1 MSNYFEQYEKWLTYD
16 KMTEK
21 ELLQINDENEIED
34 RFYTDLAFGTGGLR
48 GVMGAGTNRLNQYT
62 IKKASYGLGNYL
74 MAKVVENPKIAIA
87 YDTRNRSREF
97 AEHAADVF
105 TALGIKTVLF
115 DECMPTPVLSF
126 AVRFLGC
133 DAGVVITASH
143 NPKEYNGYKV
153 YNEQG
158 GQMTPPEAKE
168 VMKHIDSLSGFDVI
182 KDMQGNE
189 DYLEQMGNQLLDSF
203 IDQFPKTQKLGNNLK
218 IVYSPLHGAGNKPIQ
233 KILEPFNVS
242 VVKEQEL
249 PDGDF
254 TTVSSPNPENR
265 EVLQMAISQAKNEKA
280 HLVLATDP
288 DCDRLGVAVR
298 QQDEYITLTG
308 NQIGALMVDYLTT
321 KSSPEKRNV
330 IIKTIVTNEMGANIA
345 KERGFKVMET
355 LTGFKY
361 IGEKISSFD
370 EDEQD
375 NAFLFGYEESY
386 GFLFGTHSRDKDAVS
401 AALLFC
407 EIAENLLEQGKTV
420 IDRLEEIYQEFGFY
434 LDDLDSVTLKG
445 KEGIT
450 KIADLMEKTRSM
462 GHSLIENTIEVRDY
476 LTGIENLPAENVLKF
491 ILMDGSWIAIR
502 PSGTEPKIKFYY
514 SVRGNSL
521 GAASLTLVDI
531 KKELEEKLHIQLQK
545 TI

>member
-1 MSNYFEQYEKWLTYD
+1 
-16 KMTEK
+16 MTEK